1 MGLSK
6 KLPPIRLDAGAFWRL
21 VEEHGV
27 NVLFSAPTAFRAMR
41 QADPDGLMT
50 KKYDLS
56 TLRAIFVAGERSDPS
71 TVSDCVFSESSHIRV
86 ILRSIRPPIISPDSY
101 TGSKVYYK
109 TTMYQQLIIG
119 GKQS

>member
-1 MGLSK
+1 MWLI
-6 KLPPIRLDAGAFWRL
+6 KLPSIRLDIGAFWRL

-27 NVLFSAPTAFRAMR
+27 TVLFSNPTAFQAMR
-41 QADPDGLMT
+41 QADPGGLMT
-50 KKYDLS
+50 KKYNLS

-71 TVSDCVFSESSHIRV
+71 TVSDYIFSESSHIRV
-86 ILRSIRPPIISPDSY
+86 ILRSIRPPIISLDSY

-109 TTMYQQLIIG
+109 ITTYQQLING

>member
-1 MGLSK
+1 MWLK
-6 KLPPIRLDAGAFWRL
+6 NIPPVCLDAGAYWRL

-71 TVSDCVFSESSHIRV
+71 TVSDSVWSEYSRTFVIFSLKTSSCHFARQLHWIEGLLRDRNVPV
-86 ILRSIRPPIISPDSY
+86 IDHW
-101 TGSKVYYK
+101 
-109 TTMYQQLIIG
+109 
-119 GKQS
+119 

>member
-1 MGLSK
+1 M
-6 KLPPIRLDAGAFWRL
+6 
-21 VEEHGV
+21 

-71 TVSDCVFSESSHIRV
+71 TV
-86 ILRSIRPPIISPDSY
+86 
-101 TGSKVYYK
+101 
-109 TTMYQQLIIG
+109 
-119 GKQS
+119 

>member
-1 MGLSK
+1 MWLK
-6 KLPPIRLDAGAFWRL
+6 KFPPIRLDAGAFWRL

>member
-1 MGLSK
+1 MWLK
-6 KLPPIRLDAGAFWRL
+6 KLFLIRLDAGAFWRL

-71 TVSDCVFSESSHIRV
+71 TVSDYVFSESPHIRV
-86 ILRSIRPPIISPDSY
+86 ILRSIRPPISSDSY
-101 TGSKVYYK
+101 TGSKVFYK